1 MRRLAPAVGFAL
13 LACVAAGCAKTVA
26 PPAAVVGNQAPVA
39 LRNLQVANVDGH
51 RAVLLR
57 LSRPPELVRQSSGK
71 HPGRIV
77 LQAMGPAGEGDLS
90 ERDLAQ
96 VDPLL
101 NNVRVSRR
109 QGALEVVLE
118 FKTEE
123 PPPYSIH
130 EMGDWIMVRLDTR

>member
-1 MRRLAPAVGFAL
+1 MPPPT
-13 LACVAAGCAKTVA
+13 VAAGDHT
-26 PPAAVVGNQAPVA
+26 PVA
-39 LRNLQVANVDGH
+39 LRNLQVTTVDGH

-57 LSRPPELVRQSSGK
+57 LSRLPVQVRQSSGK
-71 HPGRIV
+71 NPGRIV

-123 PPPYSIH
+123 PPAFTVH
-130 EMGDWIMVRLDTR
+130 EMGDWIMVRLDAH